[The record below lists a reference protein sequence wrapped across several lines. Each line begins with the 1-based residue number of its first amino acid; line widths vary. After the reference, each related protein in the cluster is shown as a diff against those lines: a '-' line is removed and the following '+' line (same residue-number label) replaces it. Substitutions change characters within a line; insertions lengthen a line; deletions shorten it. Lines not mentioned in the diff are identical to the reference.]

1 MSGWEENSTESLRNR
16 TKIAE
21 IDRIL
26 DVVNQL
32 CSSFQEKPRLRLPK
46 EADLALQTTVQ
57 ENKRYMS
64 RYVGKKSHVSG
75 GFGRKKY
82 DDSRPVTSLAEWTQ
96 LSYRSDTPVL
106 IPSTSS
112 PHAVKLVV
120 TCCHPVKVI
129 RTATFEIDL
138 KPSAHNYKNPSSPP
152 VMNSGG
158 RRLRLIDRLGPPVI
172 PPGQPRPLTLSER
185 ISPRTVR
192 SKVFKKR
199 SLRRRAQKLNLD
211 GVRQGPVSASGSSSY
226 CDRRVAIR
234 SPEISPPS
242 SKEIIYS
249 AASAPSSFLRMG
261 EACNIPSLLVVQLAA
276 LRSTIVESKFFIPQ
290 GALSQG
296 GLRSCIDSPQ
306 VTVDLYCLPT
316 ILCNCAALSSLS
328 GKKLSATLDT
338 FRAQTTWP
346 RDGTLFIDLND
357 DAGGKSWLPWELIE
371 PESAPKG

>member
-1 MSGWEENSTESLRNR
+1 
-16 TKIAE
+16 
-21 IDRIL
+21 
-26 DVVNQL
+26 
-32 CSSFQEKPRLRLPK
+32 
-46 EADLALQTTVQ
+46 
-57 ENKRYMS
+57 
-64 RYVGKKSHVSG
+64 
-75 GFGRKKY
+75 
-82 DDSRPVTSLAEWTQ
+82 
-96 LSYRSDTPVL
+96 
-106 IPSTSS
+106 
-112 PHAVKLVV
+112 
-120 TCCHPVKVI
+120 
-129 RTATFEIDL
+129 
-138 KPSAHNYKNPSSPP
+138 
-152 VMNSGG
+152 MNSGG

-357 DAGGKSWLPWELIE
+357 DAGGKSWLPWELEPCWPLDITDYVRPGVNTVRFIQLEGMAHLTFVIE